1 MSRKD
6 DRTPDG
12 EECWETRAGDDG
24 EDDAALFREAMADAR
39 PLELEPRVV
48 HQRPRPAPV
57 PRQRLRDERAV
68 LEELLEEP
76 VPGEDLE
83 LETGEELRFL
93 RNGYPPRLI
102 KRLRRGDF
110 VIHMHLDLHHM
121 THDVARDNLLAF
133 LDDAVRRD
141 AGCVRIVHGK
151 GLRSRRGPVLKMLVN
166 RLLRRHPS
174 VIAFTSCRPV
184 DGGTG
189 AVVVLL
195 RPRRH

>member
-1 MSRKD
+1 LPTIRERVIAVSQHEDPD
-6 DRTPDG
+6 DDM
-12 EECWETRAGDDG
+12 
-24 EDDAALFREAMADAR
+24 ALFREAVADAT

-48 HQRPRPAPV
+48 HDAPRPSPV

-68 LEELLEEP
+68 LEELLDAP
-76 VPGEDLE
+76 APGEDLD

-93 RNGYPPRLI
+93 RDGYPPRLI

-110 VIHMHLDLHHM
+110 VVHMHLDLHHM

-133 LDDAVRRD
+133 LEDAVHRR
-141 AGCVRIVHGK
+141 AGCVRVVHGK
-151 GLRSRRGPVLKMLVN
+151 GLRSRQGPVLKVLVN

-195 RPRRH
+195 RNRRA